1 MNDDFIKKLSLDFE
15 VFKKHNTPI
24 CRKIEFQDNNIYI
37 TKQPYERTKTLTLP
51 SGEKKIINDLWTGKN
66 EEGLYRI
73 FAWYDY
79 RAKYFLMYELKDYN
93 EKLGYSNCIGE
104 FEPTKTDL
112 INIKYLLNDSKHFYY
127 SAEEELSFQKNNKQI
142 INKRKNIKEKI
153 KNENL
158 MKMQEIVPSGKQ
170 GKAIYGEGNYILEGA
185 AGTGKTTV
193 LLHKIKLLKVQ
204 NNISSDKILVLIKD
218 SDIAFRFYDLLKK
231 IDIPDINIFQSN
243 SYLNKYKNL
252 GNFDLVL
259 EERKAEKILK
269 EIIKI
274 KDNNI
279 PIKNNENSKILNIS
293 YEKFDIIKQKKL
305 KLSSLP
311 DFQELHEQ
319 SKREV
324 NREKSK
330 NIIKSKLKLLKN
342 KMRDKLLRELNI
354 DTLKNTKL
362 ILEALE
368 MLLFFQNQSF
378 KVKNNQ
384 LQEHIKNI
392 QKNNFSKDKIEKLHR
407 ILEKYIYIS
416 KIQDTKNLDEVLI
429 NSLFLDYNIRNN
441 DTKIKVEYSKLIREK
456 SNKKYKKNEEI
467 KKEINN
473 DIKEIK
479 KGLFKEI
486 SDNIEKE
493 IDNVYAGYLIE
504 KIKEYNN
511 WNGFNIPINKKFH
524 TTIVDEAQ
532 ELSKEEIE
540 LIRIYSENT
549 ILSGDIF
556 QNSTGNIIN
565 WEDLLINKNYFIKD
579 NKINKFS
586 LIRNFRQT
594 YELGELCHSYRLLM
608 QNKSLYTIEGEY
620 FENEK
625 GFPKPQLKYINEES
639 FISLIIEKKKYI
651 SENFDKKIP
660 IAIFYENENTLLRF
674 KNILKKHNKFKF
686 FQKQN
691 KLTFTDK
698 EEDSLNYDILFV
710 DVNKISGREFPVV
723 IAPIIKNSNDSNIY
737 IMLSRAKYDLTLIT
751 KDKNSINDKIER
763 LIHNKIIE

>member
-66 EEGLYRI
+66 EEGSYRI

-93 EKLGYSNCIGE
+93 EKLGHSNCIGE
-104 FEPTKTDL
+104 FEPTNTDL
-112 INIKYLLNDSKHFYY
+112 TNIKYLLNDSKHFYY
-127 SAEEELSFQKNNKQI
+127 SAEEELSSQKNNKEI
-142 INKRKNIKEKI
+142 INKIKSIKEKI

-243 SYLNKYKNL
+243 GYLNKYKNL

-293 YEKFDIIKQKKL
+293 YKKFDIIKQKKL
-305 KLSSLP
+305 KLSLLP
-311 DFQELHEQ
+311 SYQELKEE
-319 SKREV
+319 SKKELKELK
-324 NREKSK
+324 EKKEKES
-330 NIIKSKLKLLKN
+330 NLESLKN
-342 KMRDKLLRELNI
+342 KMRNELLRELNI

-368 MLLFFQNQSF
+368 ILLFFQNQNV

-384 LQEHIKNI
+384 LQEYIKNI
-392 QKNNFSKDKIEKLHR
+392 QKNNFSKEKIEKLHK
-407 ILEKYIYIS
+407 ILKEYIYVKDI
-416 KIQDTKNLDEVLI
+416 KNIDENLI
-429 NSLFLDYNIRNN
+429 YSLFLDY
-441 DTKIKVEYSKLIREK
+441 KIEK
-456 SNKKYKKNEEI
+456 KIEINLTDKEIKEKANEKYKPNLKIINE
-467 KKEINN
+467 
-473 DIKEIK
+473 IKEIK
-479 KGLFKEI
+479 QSLFKEI
-486 SDNIEKE
+486 ADNIEKE

-723 IAPIIKNSNDSNIY
+723 IAPLIKNSNDSNIY

-763 LIHNKIIE
+763 LIHHNIIE